1 MTTGS
6 KRKAAEKAEL
16 KNERIIWFGIA
27 ATESNL
33 QRLGALIMFAD
44 QVETKPPKC
53 LGKLPWEDPADP
65 RYVPENV
72 PAPELNYELIRKDI
86 VKVLMQY
93 AELGRIDE
101 GKAIVREYGEKV
113 SQLHVDKLLPLYHD
127 LTDRLNPK
135 DSE

>member
-1 MTTGS
+1 MAPNN

-16 KNERIIWFGIA
+16 QNERMIWFGIA
-27 ATESNL
+27 ASESNL

-44 QVETKPPKC
+44 QVETKPPKS
-53 LGKLPWEDPADP
+53 LGNLPWEDPNDP
-65 RYVPENV
+65 RYVPP

-93 AELGRIDE
+93 AELGRVEE

-113 SQLHVDKLLPLYHD
+113 SLLHQDKLLPLYHD

-135 DSE
+135 DPE